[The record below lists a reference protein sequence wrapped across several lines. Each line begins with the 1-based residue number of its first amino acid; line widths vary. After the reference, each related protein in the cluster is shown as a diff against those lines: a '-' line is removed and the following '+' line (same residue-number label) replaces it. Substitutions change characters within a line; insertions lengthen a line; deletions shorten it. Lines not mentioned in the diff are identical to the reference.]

1 MYLERRPFLW
11 LTLLPRS
18 PIPSLPTSTQHPTT
32 SPGLHH
38 SVVCVQRGGH
48 FFFICLH
55 IWKGSRSIRWG
66 WSLLKNSSGDLQWAE
81 VWNFRKKEWMSQWKG
96 EHSNRLQ
103 QEWAGLGSSLLSTTA
118 GVQGCSW
125 VDAVK
130 DTRVP
135 DMDIFSDPRGPCWA
149 FDFYSKKLQPC
160 LFSLLLIRCSSK
172 IPYLAMIFCCPSK
185 ISYLAIFLEG
195 FFQGLKLL
203 NVHWA
208 IEFIERESLNPW
220 MFLTLSSLKQ
230 NLSSR
235 VDTTVRWLR
244 WERH

>member
-1 MYLERRPFLW
+1 MFKGHVLGEEAISVVDTITEVPHPLFAYLHPAPHNLPWPSPFGCLCPERRP
-11 LTLLPRS
+11 
-18 PIPSLPTSTQHPTT
+18 
-32 SPGLHH
+32 
-38 SVVCVQRGGH
+38 

-103 QEWAGLGSSLLSTTA
+103 REWAGLGSSPLSTTV

-135 DMDIFSDPRGPCWA
+135 DMDIFSDPRGPC
-149 FDFYSKKLQPC
+149 
-160 LFSLLLIRCSSK
+160 
-172 IPYLAMIFCCPSK
+172 
-185 ISYLAIFLEG
+185 
-195 FFQGLKLL
+195 
-203 NVHWA
+203 
-208 IEFIERESLNPW
+208 
-220 MFLTLSSLKQ
+220 
-230 NLSSR
+230 
-235 VDTTVRWLR
+235 
-244 WERH
+244 